1 MRKVLLATTAL
12 VAMGGVSAA
21 SADFELSMSS
31 EFKYSTY
38 SDNTGTSTDKDTYAS
53 TQDLVVS
60 GSAAFDNG
68 MSGSVTVDM
77 DEGGNADGG
86 FSITGDFGTVAFND
100 MGYDGGTAADVTADE
115 AHYLTAGWNGGANAL
130 GIADLSEVQMPADEQ
145 IPEATVSWAAPAVSG
160 FTISA
165 GLVEGGAGDDGSI
178 LGIGYTVEAGSTTVA
193 LSMDTFSQGTTD
205 ATSLGAVVTAGDFV
219 LTLTSNNNEVGT
231 TSDRTGDAMGVTY
244 AVSDTLTVQAY
255 SGTTDDSTDADYK
268 ITDTGIGA
276 TYTITPGLSVSITN
290 NSVEATTDA
299 GVKTTTD
306 GTALALNVTF

>member
-21 SADFELSMSS
+21 SADISLSMSS

-38 SDNTGTSTDKDTYAS
+38 SDNTGTSTDKDSYAS

-68 MSGSVTVDM
+68 MSGSVSIDM

-100 MGYDGGTAADVTADE
+100 MGYDGGTASDVTADE
-115 AHYLTAGWNGGANAL
+115 ASYLGATWNGGT
-130 GIADLSEVQMPADEQ
+130 LSSEIQMPADEQ
-145 IPEATVSWAAPAVSG
+145 IPEATVSWAAPTVSG
-160 FTISA
+160 FSISA
-165 GLVEGGAGDDGSI
+165 GLVEGGSTDDGSI
-178 LGIGYTVEAGSTTVA
+178 LGIGYTVEAGATTVA
-193 LSMDTFSQGTTD
+193 LKMDTYSIGTTD
-205 ATSLGAVVTAGDFV
+205 ATSLGATVTAGDFV

>member
-21 SADFELSMSS
+21 SADISISMSS

-38 SDNTGTSTDKDTYAS
+38 SDNSGTSTDKDSYAS
-53 TQDLVVS
+53 TQDMVVT

-68 MSGSVTVDM
+68 MSGTVTIDM

-115 AHYLTAGWNGGANAL
+115 AHNLAATWNGGT
-130 GIADLSEVQMPADEQ
+130 LSSEIQMPADEQ
-145 IPEATVSWAAPAVSG
+145 IPESTVSWAAPAVSG

-165 GLVEGGAGDDGSI
+165 GLEDGGTGDDGSI

-193 LSMDTFSQGTTD
+193 LSMDTYSKGTTD
-205 ATSLGAVVTAGDFV
+205 ATSIGAVVTAGDFV
-219 LTLTSNNNEVGT
+219 LTLASNNNEVGT
-231 TSDRTGDAMGVTY
+231 TSDRTGDAMGLTY

-255 SGTTDDSTDADYK
+255 SGTTDDSTAASYK
-268 ITDTGIGA
+268 ITDTGVGA
-276 TYTITPGLSVSITN
+276 TYTITPGMSVSITN

-299 GVKTTTD
+299 GAKTTTD

>member
-21 SADFELSMSS
+21 SADISLSMSS

-38 SDNTGTSTDKDTYAS
+38 SDNTGTSTDKDSYAS

-68 MSGSVTVDM
+68 MSGSVSIDM
-77 DEGGNADGG
+77 DESGNADGG

-115 AHYLTAGWNGGANAL
+115 ASYLGATWNGGTAS
-130 GIADLSEVQMPADEQ
+130 SEIQMPADEQ
-145 IPEATVSWAAPAVSG
+145 IPEATVSWAAPTVSG
-160 FTISA
+160 FSISA
-165 GLVEGGAGDDGSI
+165 GLVEGGATDDGSI
-178 LGIGYTVEAGSTTVA
+178 LGIGYTVEAGATTVA
-193 LSMDTFSQGTTD
+193 LKMDTYSIGTTD

-219 LTLTSNNNEVGT
+219 LTLTSNNKEVGT

>member
-21 SADFELSMSS
+21 SADISLSMSS
-31 EFKYSTY
+31 EFKYSSY
-38 SDNTGTSTDKDTYAS
+38 SDNSGTSTDKDTYAS

-68 MSGSVTVDM
+68 MSGSITIDV

-115 AHYLTAGWNGGANAL
+115 ASNLPVTWNGGSAS
-130 GIADLSEVQMPADEQ
+130 SEIQMPADEQ
-145 IPEATVSWAAPAVSG
+145 IPEATVSYAAPAVSG
-160 FTISA
+160 FSINA
-165 GLVEGGAGDDGSI
+165 GLVDGGTGDDGSI
-178 LGIGYTVEAGSTTVA
+178 LGIGYTVDAGATTVA
-193 LSMDTFSQGTTD
+193 LSLATYSQANVD
-205 ATSLGAVVTAGDFV
+205 ATSTGVVVTSGNFV
-219 LTLTSNNNEVGT
+219 LTLASNNEEDT
-231 TSDRTGDAMGVTY
+231 TAATAYDRTGDAVGVTY
-244 AVSDTLTVQAY
+244 KMSDSLTVQAY
-255 SGTTDDSTDADYK
+255 TGTTDDSTDPDYK
-268 ITDTGIGA
+268 ITDTGVGA
-276 TYTITPGLSVSITN
+276 TYTITPGMTVSITN

>member
-21 SADFELSMSS
+21 SADISLSMSS

-38 SDNTGTSTDKDTYAS
+38 SDNTGTATDKDSYAS

-68 MSGSVTVDM
+68 MSGSVSIDM

-115 AHYLTAGWNGGANAL
+115 ANYLAATWNSGTALATE
-130 GIADLSEVQMPADEQ
+130 IQMPADEQ

-160 FTISA
+160 FTL
-165 GLVEGGAGDDGSI
+165 GLGMTDGATNAADGN
-178 LGIGYTVEAGSTTVA
+178 
-193 LSMDTFSQGTTD
+193 QW
-205 ATSLGAVVTAGDFV
+205 
-219 LTLTSNNNEVGT
+219 
-231 TSDRTGDAMGVTY
+231 GVTY
-244 AVSDTLTVQAY
+244 AMNAGSMDVTVAYASSSAGGGSANDASSAGVTVVSGDATIKVARNEIDTYEASSVGASYKVSDALTVQAY
-255 SGTTDDSTDADYK
+255 TGTTEKSDTAAYEVK
-268 ITDTGIGA
+268 DTGIGL
-276 TYTITPGLSVSITN
+276 TYTVTTGLTISVTN
-290 NSVEATTDA
+290 NDFT
-299 GVKTTTD
+299 GKG
-306 GTALALNVTF
+306 GTAGAESGTRTVIALDATF

>member
-21 SADFELSMSS
+21 SADISLSMSS

-53 TQDLVVS
+53 TQDLVVT

-68 MSGSVTVDM
+68 MSGSITIDM

-115 AHYLTAGWNGGANAL
+115 ASYLPVTWNSGTAS
-130 GIADLSEVQMPADEQ
+130 SEIQMPADEQ
-145 IPEATVSWAAPAVSG
+145 IPESTVSYAAPSVSG

-165 GLVEGGAGDDGSI
+165 GLVEGGTGDDGSV
-178 LGIGYTVEAGSTTVA
+178 LGIGYTVEAGATTVA
-193 LSMDTFSQGTTD
+193 LSMDTYSIGTTD
-205 ATSLGAVVTAGDFV
+205 VTSLGAVVTSGDFV
-219 LTLTSNNNEVGT
+219 LTLTSNNKEVGT

-255 SGTTDDSTDADYK
+255 SGTTDDSTAASYK
-268 ITDTGIGA
+268 ITDTGVGA
-276 TYTITPGLSVSITN
+276 TYTITPGMTVSITN

>member
-21 SADFELSMSS
+21 SADISLSMSS

-68 MSGSVTVDM
+68 MSGSVSIDM

-115 AHYLTAGWNGGANAL
+115 ANYLAATWNGGTAAATE
-130 GIADLSEVQMPADEQ
+130 IQMPADEQ
-145 IPEATVSWAAPAVSG
+145 IPESTVSWAAPAVSG

-165 GLVEGGAGDDGSI
+165 GLVEGGTGDDGSV

-193 LSMDTFSQGTTD
+193 LSMDTYSKGTTD

-219 LTLTSNNNEVGT
+219 LTLTSNNQEVGT

-268 ITDTGIGA
+268 ITDTGVGA
-276 TYTITPGLSVSITN
+276 TYTITPGLSVSITS

-299 GVKTTTD
+299 GVLTTTD

>member
-21 SADFELSMSS
+21 SADISISMSS
-31 EFKYSTY
+31 EFKYSSY
-38 SDNTGTSTDKDTYAS
+38 SDNSGSSTDKDSYAS
-53 TQDLVVS
+53 TQDMTVT

-68 MSGSVTVDM
+68 MSGSVTIDM

-100 MGYDGGTAADVTADE
+100 MGYDGGSSADVTADE
-115 AHYLTAGWNGGANAL
+115 ASYLPVTWNSGTAS
-130 GIADLSEVQMPADEQ
+130 SEIQMPADEQ
-145 IPEATVSWAAPAVSG
+145 IPEATLSWAAPAVSG

-165 GLVEGGAGDDGSI
+165 GLVDGGTGDDGSI
-178 LGIGYTVEAGSTTVA
+178 LGIGYTVEAGATTVA
-193 LSMDTFSQGTTD
+193 LKMDTYSKGTTD
-205 ATSLGAVVTAGDFV
+205 VTSLGAVVTAGDFV
-219 LTLTSNNNEVGT
+219 LTLASNNNEIGT

-255 SGTTDDSTDADYK
+255 SGTTDDSTAASYK
-268 ITDTGIGA
+268 ITDTGVGA
-276 TYTITPGLSVSITN
+276 TYTITPGMTVSITN